1 MKTALRL
8 IASLVVGSAAVVCA
22 PAHAAGYSV
31 FDIGQLSAG
40 TATYATGVNSS
51 GQVTGYSYQFD
62 NEGDEINYQ
71 AFVTGAN
78 GAGITGLGTLGGAW
92 SKAWAI
98 NDSGTVV
105 GQSQT
110 ASGDARAFMSGPG
123 NTLTNLGTLGA
134 GTHSVATGINRFGQV
149 IGMTMSYSDPA
160 YFYAYGQEGFITG
173 EHGQNMRS
181 LGTLGGEPLLGTAIG
196 DTEQIVGR
204 IGNSGGSP
212 SKHFAIGVYNGQP
225 MPLAF
230 SVSRMDAINISG
242 QTAGEYSPDGVS
254 NNVFIGDVNGV
265 LIPLDF
271 HHTTG
276 YSYGCA
282 GAFCQYGPASRSY
295 AFDINDSGQIVGHFN
310 NATLTTHFDWGFVT
324 GPNGQDPVSLDD
336 IVTLAG
342 GDRFISATGINNA
355 GQFIAN
361 TQYGHAYLISPIPEP
376 AMAALWLGGLVLVGR
391 RTLRAGGRRFAPG

>member
-1 MKTALRL
+1 MKTASRL
-8 IASLVVGSAAVVCA
+8 IASLVVGTATAVCA
-22 PAHAAGYSV
+22 PAHAGGYSV
-31 FDIGQLSAG
+31 FDLGQLSAD
-40 TATYATGVNSS
+40 TATYATGINNS
-51 GQVTGYSYQFD
+51 GQVTGYSYQYD
-62 NEGDEINYQ
+62 NQGYEINYQ

-110 ASGDARAFMSGPG
+110 ANGDARAFMSGPG

-149 IGMTMSYSDPA
+149 IGMTTPYSGPA
-160 YFYAYGQEGFITG
+160 YFYSYGQEGFITG

-204 IGNSGGSP
+204 IGNSGGSQ
-212 SKHFAIGVYNGQP
+212 SNHFAIGVYNGPP
-225 MPLAF
+225 MRLAF
-230 SVSRMDAINISG
+230 SVSRMDAVNISG

-265 LIPLDF
+265 LTPLDF

-282 GAFCQYGPASRSY
+282 GNSCQYGPASRSY

-361 TQYGHAYLISPIPEP
+361 TQYGYAYLISPIPEP
-376 AMAALWLGGLVLVGR
+376 AMAALWLGGLVLIGR
-391 RTLRAGGRRFAPG
+391 RLRPSALTNDLR